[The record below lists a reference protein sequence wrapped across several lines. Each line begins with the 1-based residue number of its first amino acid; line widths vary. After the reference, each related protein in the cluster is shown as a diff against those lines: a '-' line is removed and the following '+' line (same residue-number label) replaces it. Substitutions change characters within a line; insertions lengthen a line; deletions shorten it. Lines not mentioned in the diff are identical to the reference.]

1 MIQGFCVS
9 IATIIYV
16 PRLGSASGQTGVLW
30 ELEAIAAVIIGGTA
44 LKGGYGRVWGTVA
57 GALILTLIGNILNLT
72 DMVSNYLNGAV
83 QGLIVIAGVVIQ
95 QRNGVQAKP

>member
-1 MIQGFCVS
+1 
-9 IATIIYV
+9 
-16 PRLGSASGQTGVLW
+16 
-30 ELEAIAAVIIGGTA
+30 VIIGGTA

-83 QGLIVIAGVVIQ
+83 QGLIIIAAVLIQ
-95 QRNGVQAKP
+95 KKNGEQVRS